1 MEHYLSLL
9 QQATR
14 KYWDKSAL
22 NTIGG
27 ESFTYSQM
35 ATLIR
40 KFHLFFDK
48 AGLQKG
54 QHIALWG
61 RNSARW
67 GMSYLAINTYETVVV
82 AGEYDGFCFFE
93 IFCVNVSLA
102 EFVYGRNNTFVGG
115 K

>member
-9 QQATR
+9 QEATR
-14 KYWDKSAL
+14 KYWNKSAL

-48 AGLQKG
+48 VGMQKG
-54 QHIALWG
+54 QHIALWA

-82 AGEYDGFCFFE
+82 PILADFTPE
-93 IFCVNVSLA
+93 NV
-102 EFVYGRNNTFVGG
+102 EFLLD
-115 K
+115 